1 MTRETRALEP
11 AGAAAPAVTTQ
22 LRREGARSCV
32 GCGGA
37 EERQMV
43 RGSSRHARRNQQLDG
58 SARVLIRMIISPE
71 GELAIDSGRAGRAGG
86 FGRGAYV
93 HADAVCLA
101 AAAAKGLA
109 RSAKRPIT
117 LNGAPVTRT
126 TLSAT
131 ITEVYDRR
139 FASMLG
145 AARRA
150 GAVEVGSNAVSAA
163 WRGSRAHLLIVAVD
177 AAAAADLSA
186 VREAVADGRAV
197 VWGNKEELARTVT
210 IARRH
215 GDESDSDASGAG
227 VGVVAVTDTRFA
239 HALQE
244 TRHVIESVCVVPRLD
259 LSRGGKTSRQ
269 PRRRGHAEEARRDT
283 DQAASILEG
292 GTGNLR
298 EPVGSQGQALL
309 SAQQQIAE
317 HPLASQAVA
326 ARGSLGSTPPR
337 PSRGRRGVKSA

>member
-1 MTRETRALEP
+1 MTRETRIPESAV
-11 AGAAAPAVTTQ
+11 ADAPADTTQ
-22 LRREGARSCV
+22 PRREGARTCV
-32 GCGGA
+32 GCGSA
-37 EERQMV
+37 EERQMIRGASRRAV
-43 RGSSRHARRNQQLDG
+43 RRHQQQEDG
-58 SARVLIRMIISPE
+58 SARVLIRMVISPD

-86 FGRGAYV
+86 LGRGAYV

-117 LNGAPVTRT
+117 LDGAPVTRT
-126 TLSAT
+126 TLSA
-131 ITEVYDRR
+131 IISDVYDRR

-186 VREAVADGRAV
+186 VREAVADGRAL

-210 IARRH
+210 TARRH
-215 GDESDSDASGAG
+215 GDEAGPDASGAG

-244 TRHVIESVCVVPRLD
+244 TRHVIESVCVVPRLES
-259 LSRGGKTSRQ
+259 SRGGKSSRQ
-269 PRRRGHAEEARRDT
+269 PRRRERAEEARRDST
-283 DQAASILEG
+283 EDSDRAASILESE
-292 GTGNLR
+292 TGNLR
-298 EPVGSQGQALL
+298 EPRGSQGQG
-309 SAQQQIAE
+309 S
-317 HPLASQAVA
+317 LASQAVA
-326 ARGSLGSTPPR
+326 ARGSLGSTPR
-337 PSRGRRGVKSA
+337 RRGVKSA

>member
-1 MTRETRALEP
+1 
-11 AGAAAPAVTTQ
+11 
-22 LRREGARSCV
+22 
-32 GCGGA
+32 
-37 EERQMV
+37 MV
-43 RGSSRHARRNQQLDG
+43 RSSSRRAARRQQEAAG
-58 SARVLIRMIISPE
+58 ARVLIRMVISPE

-109 RSAKRPIT
+109 RSAKRAIT
-117 LNGAPVTRT
+117 LDGAPVTRA

-131 ITEVYDRR
+131 IAAVYDRR

-150 GAVEVGSNAVSAA
+150 GAVEIGSNAVTAA
-163 WRGSRAHLLIVAVD
+163 WRGERAQLLIVAVD

-186 VREAVADGRAV
+186 VREAVADGRAL
-197 VWGNKEELARTVT
+197 VWGNKEELARAVT
-210 IARRH
+210 TARRH
-215 GDESDSDASGAG
+215 GDESDPDAAGAG

-244 TRHVIESVCVVPRLD
+244 TRHVIESVRVVPRLES
-259 LSRGGKTSRQ
+259 SRGGKPSHS
-269 PRRRGHAEEARRDT
+269 PRRHGRAEEARRDPG
-283 DQAASILEG
+283 QAASILES

-298 EPVGSQGQALL
+298 EPRGSQGQG
-309 SAQQQIAE
+309 S
-317 HPLASQAVA
+317 LASQAVA
-326 ARGSLGSTPPR
+326 ASGSLGSTPPR